1 MRTTLIVLVLVGLV
15 IPAAQAATGSAVV
28 SGVVRDAQGVA
39 QMGALVQ
46 VLSADAATAGTA
58 FTDLRGRYVIAN
70 LNPGRYLVRASATLF
85 VPSTKNNLQLQ
96 AGAKAVVNLT
106 MAALF
111 DTSTW
116 LPGERRRS
124 DDAADDWKWTLRSS
138 ANRPML
144 RIFED
149 GEVIEVS
156 SSAGEAHHAE
166 PWQARA
172 TVSSGDGEFGA
183 GGVHN
188 VLVIHQ
194 ALSDGTRMVARADVG
209 ATRVPAAYGPSST
222 LEAGYERREGFD
234 GASRTVLAY
243 QSHPELVSAKGVN
256 GLQVFAMTSARRMSF
271 GEQVQVEVGG
281 KVAAVSNGANVLAA
295 RPFLRVTAHPMG
307 VWTLHY
313 RMATDR
319 QLQGFEDVSTG
330 QTDVPVAL
338 MKNGRLAL
346 ESGRHQEVS
355 LARKV
360 GRGTVEAALYRDALQ
375 QVGVSGG
382 GASGPGETKASAIS
396 AGMLVD
402 PTTGS
407 FRTLSDGYTAKGLR
421 LSVSAPLTQGLW
433 VAAEYSTGAALASE
447 TGGDASFAD
456 AVRGLKVRDAES
468 LTVAVKGNVIATGTR
483 LRASYRWQTSNVVT
497 AVDPFSGFSDQAFLS
512 CLLRQ
517 PIRLGNRLPQG
528 LAATIDVTN
537 LLAEGY
543 RPFLSADGQTLY
555 FAQAPR
561 TIQAGLSFNF

>member
-1 MRTTLIVLVLVGLV
+1 MFALAGPGLPAVHAAVG
-15 IPAAQAATGSAVV
+15 GAVV

-46 VLSADAATAGTA
+46 VLSANAETVGTA
-58 FTDLRGRYVIAN
+58 FTDLRGRYVIPN

-85 VPSTKNNLQLQ
+85 VPSTRNNLQLQ
-96 AGAKAVVNLT
+96 SGAKAVVNLT

-111 DTSTW
+111 DTTAW
-116 LPGERRRS
+116 MPGDRRRGE
-124 DDAADDWKWTLRSS
+124 DAADDWKWTLRSS

-156 SSAGEAHHAE
+156 SSASEAQPAE
-166 PWQARA
+166 PVQARA
-172 TVSSGDGEFGA
+172 TVSSGDGEFGG

-188 VLVIHQ
+188 VVVIHR
-194 ALSDGTRMVARADVG
+194 ALGDGTQMMARVDVG
-209 ATRVPAAYGPSST
+209 ATRVPAAYGPSSNV
-222 LEAGYERREGFD
+222 EGGYERREGFD

-243 QSHPELVSAKGVN
+243 QSHPELVSAASGD
-256 GLQVFAMTSARRMSF
+256 GLQVFAMTSARRMNL
-271 GEQVQVEVGG
+271 GEELQVEVGG
-281 KVAAVSNGANVLAA
+281 KLAGVHSGMNALEA

-319 QLQGFEDVSTG
+319 QLQGFEDVSPG

-338 MKNGRLAL
+338 MKDGRLEL
-346 ESGRHQEVS
+346 ESGRHQEISV
-355 LARKV
+355 ARKA
-360 GRGTVEAALYRDALQ
+360 GRGLVEAGLYRDALQ
-375 QVGVSGG
+375 QVRVAGG
-382 GASGPGETKASAIS
+382 GASGPGETQASAI
-396 AGMLVD
+396 ATGMLVD

-407 FRTLSDGYTAKGLR
+407 FRTLADGYTAQGLR
-421 LSVSAPLTQGLW
+421 VSVSSPLTQGLW

-447 TGGDASFAD
+447 TGGTASFAE
-456 AVRGLKVRDAES
+456 AVRGLTVRSADS
-468 LTVAVKGNVIATGTR
+468 LTVALKGNVLSTGTR
-483 LRASYRWQTSNVVT
+483 LRASYRWQPSNVVT
-497 AVDPFSGFSDQAFLS
+497 PVNPYSAFSDQAFFS

-517 PIRLGNRLPQG
+517 PIRLGTHLPQG